1 MITDLW
7 SLFDQNSVIIN
18 RFGPFV
24 VPPPIPD
31 FASEFDAR

>member
-18 RFGPFV
+18 RFGPFRRAA
-24 VPPPIPD
+24 P
-31 FASEFDAR
+31 EFDNR